1 MTRVLPVLSSIGIA
15 LLLIAAYSL
24 EGVGLDGGPRL
35 HTFHR
40 ENVLGTS
47 FEFKAVTA
55 TLQDAERAE
64 AAAVAEIERESSLL
78 SAYDPASEFSR
89 WFETAGQPV
98 RVSPELYETL
108 SLFDQ
113 WRVRTNGALDAS
125 AEAICRTWKQAAAE
139 QRLPGTSELAVAV
152 ASVRQTHWKLDADGA
167 ATHLTRTPLA
177 LNSFAKSYIVDRAAN
192 AAMAAGH
199 VTAAV
204 VNIGGDLVVRGA
216 WTEPVHIA
224 DPLSDAEN
232 SDPIARLMIRD
243 RAVATSGNYRRGVE
257 IGGRHYSHIVDPR
270 TGQAVDHI
278 LSSTVVAPRP
288 ADAGALATAF
298 SVMTP
303 EESRRLAATM
313 PGVEFLLVQKD
324 GRRIMSPGWH
334 ALEAPPPPGRPS
346 GMTHPAFAGAI
357 PAVYAAEQEAAPGA
371 WNPAFELT
379 VTLELA
385 RIGFARQPYVA
396 VWLEDQNKFPVRT
409 LALWYRKPR
418 WLPELR
424 AWYRDDQIRE
434 RSEGTGLAPSISS
447 ATRSPGR
454 YTLKW
459 DGKDNQ
465 GKLVKAGKYTV
476 FIEAAREHGTY
487 QLMRQPVDFNG
498 SPQQFQL
505 PGNTEI
511 AGAELDYHKTNGR

>member
-1 MTRVLPVLSSIGIA
+1 MERKTVVTRVLPVLSSIAIS
-15 LLLIAAYSL
+15 LLLLSAYLL
-24 EGVGLDGGPRL
+24 EGVGLDRGPRL

-55 TLQDAERAE
+55 TLRDAERAE
-64 AAAVAEIERESSLL
+64 AAAVAEIERDAGIL
-78 SAYDPASEFSR
+78 SAYDPASEFRR
-89 WFETAGQPV
+89 WFQTAGRPV

-125 AEAICRTWKQAAAE
+125 AETICRTWKQAAAE
-139 QRLPGTSELAVAV
+139 QRLPNSGELAAAV
-152 ASVRQTHWKLDADGA
+152 ASVRQAHWKLDADGE
-167 ATHLTRTPLA
+167 ATHLTHTPLA

-199 VTAAV
+199 ATGVV

-278 LSSTVVAPRP
+278 LSATVVAPKP

-324 GRRIMSPGWH
+324 GKRVMSPGWH
-334 ALEAPPPPGRPS
+334 ALEAPA
-346 GMTHPAFAGAI
+346 THPALTSSI
-357 PAVYAAEQEAAPGA
+357 PAVYAADQESASGA

-396 VWLEDQNKFPVRT
+396 VWVEDQNRFPVRT

-424 AWYRDDQIRE
+424 AWYRDDQVRE
-434 RSEGTGLAPSISS
+434 RSEGTGLAYSISS

-465 GKLVKAGKYTV
+465 GKFVKAGKYTV

-498 SPQQFQL
+498 APQQFQL
-505 PGNTEI
+505 PGNTEV
-511 AGAELDYHKTNGR
+511 ASAELDYHKTNAR